1 MTPPQP
7 TDFELE
13 ILQELWAKGPQTVRQ
28 VHETLSKRRQ
38 LVYTSVLKAMQ
49 VMHEKGLLR
58 RDDSNRAHVY
68 GAAVEELK
76 VKRNIVMG
84 VINQV
89 FGGSAATLAM
99 HALSAKPA
107 SSDELAKIQDLL
119 GELEDGN
126 KPAPKEKARKAGGR

>member
-38 LVYTSVLKAMQ
+38 LVYTTVLKAMQ
-49 VMHEKGLLR
+49 VMHEKGILK
-58 RDDSNRAHVY
+58 RDDSARAHVY
-68 GAAVEELK
+68 VPAVEEMK

-89 FGGSAATLAM
+89 FGGSAAGLAM
-99 HALSAKPA
+99 HALNAKPA
-107 SSDELAKIQDLL
+107 SSDELANIQNLL
-119 GELEDGN
+119 GELEDAQ
-126 KPAPKEKARKAGGR
+126 KAASKEKSRKGGGR